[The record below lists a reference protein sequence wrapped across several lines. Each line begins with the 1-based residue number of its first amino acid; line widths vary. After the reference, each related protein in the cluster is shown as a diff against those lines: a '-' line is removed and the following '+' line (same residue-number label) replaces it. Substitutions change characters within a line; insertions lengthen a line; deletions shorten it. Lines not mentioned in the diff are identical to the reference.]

1 MGTGASAAQNQVLAS
16 QQAMQSTLHQN
27 YNTAFAGQQNILNGL
42 TKSLQTTLNA
52 GPSQFGFSAPET
64 TALNTLATTQNSQEY
79 QNARAAAG
87 EAAAAAGGGA
97 TLPTGAANQTQAE
110 IAAQAAQTQSNSLLG
125 IQEAGY
131 KQGNANYNEAVS
143 GLNTTAGIENPT
155 GIAGAANSAGEAAS
169 NSASTIQKA
178 NAAASPWAQVGGL
191 VGSLGGAALNAF
203 APGAGS
209 VLQKGLSLSQYGNA
223 ISEGQQNAQ
232 SLSPDS
238 YSSALAPD
246 QSIPYQPLQNF

>member
-1 MGTGASAAQNQVLAS
+1 MGKGSSAAQNQILAS
-16 QQAMQSTLHQN
+16 QQAMQSTLQQN

-178 NAAASPWAQVGGL
+178 NGGL

>member
-16 QQAMQSTLHQN
+16 QQAMQSTLQQN

-110 IAAQAAQTQSNSLLG
+110 IAAQAAQTQSNSLL
-125 IQEAGY
+125 
-131 KQGNANYNEAVS
+131 
-143 GLNTTAGIENPT
+143 GIENPT